1 MRFSRRCIGC
11 ALVAIVTET
20 AIHEATKRRQ
30 MRSATVS
37 LSIPRPKL
45 PSSSVH
51 KYNEHSG
58 VSPFAE
64 GSPASDRKAPIIIH
78 SSLNRP
84 PTRQLRL
91 PVSRSIPC
99 ILTTRFHNACVCYY
113 VLTFVPGYHKLRE
126 ATFLNYVSA
135 SIKYL
140 PIDYILHYT

>member
-1 MRFSRRCIGC
+1 MDALSLVLSRRQRSDE
-11 ALVAIVTET
+11 V
-20 AIHEATKRRQ
+20 TKRHQ
-30 MRSATVS
+30 MRSATAS

-45 PSSSVH
+45 PSSSAH

-91 PVSRSIPC
+91 PVGRIPC

-113 VLTFVPGYHKLRE
+113 VLTFVPGISYKLRE
-126 ATFLNYVSA
+126 ATFLKLCLCEYEIFTN
-135 SIKYL
+135 
-140 PIDYILHYT
+140 